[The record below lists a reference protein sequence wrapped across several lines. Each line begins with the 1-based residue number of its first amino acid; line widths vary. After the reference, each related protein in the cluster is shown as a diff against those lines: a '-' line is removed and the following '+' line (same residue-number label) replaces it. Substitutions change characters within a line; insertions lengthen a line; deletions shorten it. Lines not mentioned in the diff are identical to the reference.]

1 LHELPITQGI
11 LRIALEAAERA
22 GTGATGAG
30 APRIRAINLVVGDLS
45 SIVDD
50 AVQFYFDLLSQ
61 DTAAVGA
68 RLCFERQPATMAC
81 RDCGRS
87 FDVRPPLPRACPHC
101 AGERLQVTGGR
112 ELRVASIEVVD
123 GDGN

>member
-11 LRIALEAAERA
+11 LRIALEAADR
-22 GTGATGAG
+22 AG
-30 APRIRAINLVVGDLS
+30 APRIRAIHLVVGDLS

-50 AVQFYFDLLSQ
+50 SVQFYFDLLSQ
-61 DTAAVGA
+61 DTAAAGA

-81 RDCGRS
+81 RDCGRT
-87 FDVRPPLPRACPHC
+87 FEVRPPLPRACPHC

-112 ELRVASIEVVD
+112 ELRVASIEVADSD
-123 GDGN
+123 GE